1 MSIELFKQ
9 LYEATLEMVE
19 TTFTISQEFDMVNSQ
34 EFLEY
39 QDKLNAFSV
48 I

>member
-19 TTFTISQEFDMVNSQ
+19 TTFRISQEFEKYITNVS
-34 EFLEY
+34 
-39 QDKLNAFSV
+39 A
-48 I
+48 